1 MRVKEYNLFKTASKT
16 AKANNLVIAEKKT
29 AKDTYRLFDFS
40 ELDTLYGVS
49 NEEKEVIK
57 KSALDH
63 VCGAFKEDYYGKEID
78 NFTACDGIS
87 KFHCHRVYSESGK
100 LLYRIFQL
108 VALNHSHMER
118 KSVYDDFQCTKYEI
132 TCGWAEPIADYE
144 I

>member
-1 MRVKEYNLFKTASKT
+1 MKTKQYKFFKTATKT
-16 AKANNLVIAEKKT
+16 ATENNLVIAEKKT

-40 ELDTLYGVS
+40 ELDTLCGIPK
-49 NEEKEVIK
+49 NEKEIIK

-63 VCGAFKEDYYGKEID
+63 VCGAFKEDYYGKEVD

-118 KSVYDDFQCTKYEI
+118 KSIYDDFRRTKYEM
-132 TCGWAEPIADYE
+132 TCGWVEPIADYE

>member
-1 MRVKEYNLFKTASKT
+1 MRIKQYDLFKTATKT
-16 AKANNLVIAEKKT
+16 AKANGLIIAEKKT
-29 AKDTYRLFDFS
+29 SKDTYRLFDFS
-40 ELDTLYGVS
+40 ELDTLYGIPE
-49 NEEKEVIK
+49 NEKEIIK

-63 VCGAFKEDYYGKEID
+63 VCGASKEDYYGKEID

-108 VALNHSHMER
+108 VALNHR
-118 KSVYDDFQCTKYEI
+118 KSIYDKFQCTKYEMA
-132 TCGWAEPIADYE
+132 CGWSEPIADYE

>member
-1 MRVKEYNLFKTASKT
+1 MKIKQYNLFKTASKT

-29 AKDTYRLFDFS
+29 SKDTYRLFDFS

-49 NEEKEVIK
+49 NEEKEIIK

-63 VCGAFKEDYYGKEID
+63 VCGAFKEGYYGKEID
-78 NFTACDGIS
+78 NFTNCDGIS
-87 KFHCHRVYSESGK
+87 KFYCHRVYSESGK

-118 KSVYDDFQCTKYEI
+118 KSIYDDFQCTEYEM

>member
-1 MRVKEYNLFKTASKT
+1 MRVKQYELFKTASKS
-16 AKANNLVIAEKKT
+16 AAENNLIIAEKKT
-29 AKDTYRLFDFS
+29 SKDTYRLFDFS
-40 ELDTLYGVS
+40 ELDMLYGVP
-49 NEEKEVIK
+49 NEEKEIIK

-63 VCGAFKEDYYGKEID
+63 VCCAFKEDYYGKEID

-108 VALNHSHMER
+108 VALNHRELKR
-118 KSVYDDFQCTKYEI
+118 KSVYDNFHCITYEMG
-132 TCGWAEPIADYE
+132 CVWDAPINDYE

>member
-1 MRVKEYNLFKTASKT
+1 MKIKQYDLFKTASKT

-49 NEEKEVIK
+49 NEEKEIIK

-63 VCGAFKEDYYGKEID
+63 VCSAFKEDYYGKEID
-78 NFTACDGIS
+78 NFTYCDGIS
-87 KFHCHRVYSESGK
+87 KFYCHRIYSESGK

-118 KSVYDDFQCTKYEI
+118 KSVYDDFQCTKYEM

>member
-1 MRVKEYNLFKTASKT
+1 MKIKKYELFKTASKT
-16 AKANNLVIAEKKT
+16 ATANNLIISEKKT

-49 NEEKEVIK
+49 TEEKEIIK
-57 KSALDH
+57 KSALNH

-78 NFTACDGIS
+78 SFIACEGIS
-87 KFHCHRVYSESGK
+87 KFYCHRVYSESGK

-108 VALNHSHMER
+108 VVLNHSHMER
-118 KSVYDDFQCTKYEI
+118 KDIYSNYNVTKYEM
-132 TCGWAEPIADYE
+132 TCGWSTPINDYE